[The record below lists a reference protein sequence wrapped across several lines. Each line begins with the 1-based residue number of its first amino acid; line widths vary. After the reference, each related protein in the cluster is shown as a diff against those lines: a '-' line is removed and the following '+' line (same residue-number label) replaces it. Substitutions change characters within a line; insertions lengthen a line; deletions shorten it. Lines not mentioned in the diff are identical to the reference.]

1 MFKDKFYFSRPYI
14 STADVKNITTKKVLL
29 MHLEEMDSLDIE
41 DLISICNE
49 YEIHYVAMS
58 NLVES
63 LRPEFIRVDE
73 FSLMRPESLG
83 VISAVCSEVKSAIR
97 RGGGWQTAKTFSD
110 FEWLPQLKISW
121 NSFLLESIVSLSDEK
136 ISVIKNSATETNFSS
151 AIFVSDDFAEDNFNS
166 FLLKILIDEQDK
178 QPFQDRK
185 ELLTWLQSQGLCAQ
199 KLPKFL
205 ETEGHI
211 TLDAYGR
218 IFLQ

>member
-1 MFKDKFYFSRPYI
+1 
-14 STADVKNITTKKVLL
+14 
-29 MHLEEMDSLDIE
+29 MHLEEMDSIDIE

-49 YEIHYVAMS
+49 YEINYLAPS
-58 NLVES
+58 YLVES

-83 VISAVCSEVKSAIR
+83 VTDEIISAVCSEVKSAIR

-110 FEWLPQLKISW
+110 FEWLPQLEISW
-121 NSFLLESIVSLSDEK
+121 NSFLLESIVSLSEEK
-136 ISVIKNSATETNFSS
+136 IFVIKNYWIETNLSS
-151 AIFVSDDFAEDNFNS
+151 AVFVSDDFAEDNFNS
-166 FLLKILIDEQDK
+166 FLLKILIAEQEK

-185 ELLTWLQSQGLCAQ
+185 ELLTWLQSQGLCA
-199 KLPKFL
+199 KKFPKFL
-205 ETEGHI
+205 EAEGHR